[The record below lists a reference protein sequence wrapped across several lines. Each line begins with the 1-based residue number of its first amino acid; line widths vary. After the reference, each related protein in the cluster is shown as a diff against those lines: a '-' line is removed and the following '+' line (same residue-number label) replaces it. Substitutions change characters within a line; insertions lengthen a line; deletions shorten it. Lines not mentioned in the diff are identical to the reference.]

1 MPNKASTTKG
11 VSQTFADIIET
22 LETMEDLSKT
32 RRRDLISGL
41 RTMARFL
48 GKETNE
54 VPANTEW
61 LRQRLRQFHPRHA
74 KVSSKHFAN
83 VKSAVMA
90 AIKAAGVRNKRVH
103 AFPDMSTKFKRL
115 YRAVPDQLL
124 GYKLSRFF
132 RYCSD
137 QGEEPEGVTDAIL
150 VAFEA
155 HLISETLHKDPSK
168 VAREA
173 VLTWNKMKTVVTD
186 WPDITLHRI
195 SARTPWTI
203 PLEQFP
209 RTLQADVDAW
219 CNGLGLSD
227 LFDADTPIR
236 ACRPAT
242 IDHRRFEIRMMASAI
257 VRSGVPITE
266 VCRLADLVAPDRFRL
281 GIQYMLDR
289 DGGEVKEA
297 LFGLASGIKAIA
309 RHFVK
314 VGEDHLNQLRRIC
327 SRLDQRADRY
337 RKKNKDRLA
346 QFDDRQNLT
355 MLLHLPAHL
364 AAKSQKPGPKPRS
377 ASLLMQTALALE
389 ILIYCP
395 MRVGNL
401 ASLDI
406 ERHLRWIIEKKQQR
420 LIINIPADEVKNTT
434 PLRYELTGAS
444 AAMMRDYLDR
454 ARPTLCKEP
463 GTAVFPKQNGSNRN
477 PGDLSDQIKRHCFDA
492 TGLTINAHLF
502 RSLASK
508 IHNLVSAGD
517 AATISHVLGDRI
529 GTVMKSYAQFEQK
542 NALDHYQSS
551 VNRIRGQKDDGHDQP

>member
-1 MPNKASTTKG
+1 MPNKAPVTKS

-22 LETMEDLSKT
+22 LEAMDELTKT

-48 GKETNE
+48 GKETNA

-61 LRQRLRQFHPRHA
+61 LRQRLRQFHPRQA
-74 KVSSKHFAN
+74 NVSDKHFAN
-83 VKSAVMA
+83 VRSAVMA
-90 AIKAAGVRNKRVH
+90 AIKAAGVRNKRVD
-103 AFPDMSTKFKRL
+103 AFPNMNTRFQGL
-115 YRAVPDQLL
+115 YDAIPDRLL

-137 QGEEPEGVTDAIL
+137 QGLGPEDVTGATL
-150 VAFEA
+150 AAFEA
-155 HLISETLHKDPSK
+155 SVISETLHKDPSK

-173 VLTWNKMKTVVTD
+173 VLTWNKMKTVVPD
-186 WPDITLHRI
+186 WPDIALHRI
-195 SARTPWTI
+195 STRIPWTI

-209 RTLQADVDAW
+209 QTLQDDVDAW
-219 CNGLGLSD
+219 CNRLGMSD
-227 LFDADTPIR
+227 LFDEDAPVR
-236 ACRPAT
+236 ACRPVT
-242 IDHRRFEIRMMASAI
+242 IDHRRFQIRMMASAI

-266 VCRLADLVAPDRFRL
+266 VCTLADLVAPDRFRL
-281 GIQYMLDR
+281 GIEYMLDR
-289 DGGEVKEA
+289 SDGEVKEA

-309 RHFVK
+309 KHFLK
-314 VGEDHLNQLRRIC
+314 VDEDHLNHLRRIC
-327 SRLDQRADRY
+327 TRLDQTADRY

-364 AAKSQKPGPKPRS
+364 AAQSLKPGPKPRS

-395 MRVGNL
+395 MRIGNL

-420 LIINIPADEVKNTT
+420 LIINIPADEVKNST
-434 PLRYELTGAS
+434 PLRYGLPGTS
-444 AAMMRDYLDR
+444 AAMMRNYLDR
-454 ARPTLCKEP
+454 ARPTLCSEP
-463 GTAVFPKQNGSNRN
+463 STAVFPKQNGSSRN

-517 AATISHVLGDRI
+517 AVTISHVLGDKI

-542 NALDHYQSS
+542 NALGHYQSS
-551 VNRIRGQKDDGHDQP
+551 VNHVRGQKDDGYDQP